1 MNSHIFSFV
10 ECGHR
15 VSKHVDGHNSDRWDK
30 VYNINTIVIV
40 KIKVKMVKISYNIDV
55 AILVALI

>member
-15 VSKHVDGHNSDRWDK
+15 ASKHVDGRWDNLGIQYK
-30 VYNINTIVIV
+30 SIAVISENYT
-40 KIKVKMVKISYNIDV
+40 KM
-55 AILVALI
+55 LQ